1 MKKAAPPAFAIALLM
16 CAAALA
22 ADPPPPI
29 GIVASALGDRG
40 TEVVARV
47 TFSLPASQLPE
58 DREIT
63 LQGSLLH
70 EKSVFRNF
78 RYALRSTA
86 QTQFSFVLPFPVGES
101 EIDARLLVMRDDGS
115 PLLIARGGAKV
126 TLAAAGAPYVASA
139 EDGAEAILAEG
150 IVPETSGAV
159 KIRPPRRDLAP
170 NLFVVDVDV
179 KPPVRK
185 VEFWADGKKI
195 FTKNAAPYH
204 AELDLGGLPK
214 RVEVR
219 VVGYDARGNYI
230 DADAWIVNER
240 DNPIEAKL
248 TRTTTPDGLSH
259 FKLSIQNPKDAEL
272 KTVALFAGDRKLF
285 EWARPPYAFS
295 IPTAKLAPADYVRA
309 TVVDVSGYEAADL
322 LYLDGNRYIEQ
333 VEVNLVELP
342 VSVFDAAGTSIVDLK
357 EADFQILEDG
367 KPKKIAT
374 FGFSDNLPLS
384 LGVLLD
390 HSGSMEPRIEQA
402 RRAAVDFF
410 AQIMRPGDRA
420 FFGGFA
426 WEASDLSP
434 FVSEPASLKL
444 QVLETP
450 APEGGTAL
458 YDAVVTAL
466 YRFRSVEGRKALVL
480 VTDGEDTVSRIPY
493 DEMLNYVRSAR
504 VPIYFIGI
512 GMGSIDFTATGR
524 LKGLAAETGASAFFI
539 KDAAD
544 LKSAYGKLEK
554 DLRSQYLVGYYTE
567 SGKDDTKYRT
577 VEVKVTRKDAKVRT
591 IRGFLP

>member
-1 MKKAAPPAFAIALLM
+1 MTRPISLVFLLAL
-16 CAAALA
+16 AGVAALA
-22 ADPPPPI
+22 DEPAPPQI
-29 GIVASALGDRG
+29 GIEAEALGDRDA
-40 TEVVARV
+40 EVVARV
-47 TFSLPASQLPE
+47 KFALPSELPE
-58 DREIT
+58 EREII

-70 EKSVFRNF
+70 EKKVVRNF
-78 RYALRSTA
+78 RYTVRAATALVYA
-86 QTQFSFVLPFPVGES
+86 FVLSFPAGET
-101 EIDARLLVMRDDGS
+101 EIDVRLLVMRDDGS
-115 PLLIARGGAKV
+115 PLVIARGAKTV
-126 TLAAAGAPYVASA
+126 VLSATGAPYVASA
-139 EDGAEAILAEG
+139 GDGAEAILAEG
-150 IVPETSGAV
+150 IVPESSGAV

-195 FTKNAAPYH
+195 FTKNAAPYR

-248 TRTTTPDGLSH
+248 TRTTTPDGVSH
-259 FKLSIQNPKDAEL
+259 FKLSIQNQKNVEL
-272 KTVALFAGDRKLF
+272 KSVALFAGDRMLI
-285 EWARPPYAFS
+285 EWKRPPYAFS
-295 IPTAKLAPADYVRA
+295 IPTAKLAPADYVSA
-309 TVVDVSGYEAADL
+309 TVVDVTGYEAADL

-333 VEVNLVELP
+333 VDVNLVELP
-342 VSVFDAAGTSIVDLK
+342 VSVFDAAGASIVDLK
-357 EADFQILEDG
+357 EGDFEVFEDG
-367 KPKKIAT
+367 KQQKIAN
-374 FGFSDNLPLS
+374 FGFSNNLPLS

-390 HSGSMEPRIEQA
+390 HSGSMQPRIEQA

-410 AQIMRPGDRA
+410 EQIMRPGDRA

-434 FVSEPASLKL
+434 FVSDPSSIKL
-444 QVLETP
+444 QVLDTP

-458 YDAVVTAL
+458 YDAIVTAL

-480 VTDGEDTVSRIPY
+480 VTDGEDTVSRIAY
-493 DEMLNYVRSAR
+493 DDMLRYVRSAR

-512 GMGSIDFTATGR
+512 GMSAIDFTATGK
-524 LKGLAAETGASAFFI
+524 LKGLAAETGAGAYFI
-539 KDAAD
+539 KDVAD
-544 LKSAYGKLEK
+544 LKTAYGNLEK
-554 DLRSQYLVGYYTE
+554 DLRSQYLIGYYTE
-567 SGKDDTKYRT
+567 SGKDDRKYRT
-577 VEVKVTRKDAKVRT
+577 VEVRAKRKDAKVRT